1 MKGLTGIETVLR
13 EYLANKGIR
22 ERVEQAGVISA
33 WPDLVGP
40 QIAAATRPDA
50 VTADGVLF
58 VRVATSAWANELSLM
73 APRILMRLN
82 DGKAGRIREIRWS
95 VGLRE

>member
-1 MKGLTGIETVLR
+1 MKGMTAIGSALR

-22 ERVEQAGVISA
+22 DRVEQAGVIAA

-40 QIAAATRPDA
+40 QIAAATRPEA

-73 APRILMRLN
+73 APRILLRLN
-82 DGKAGRIREIRWS
+82 DGRAGRIKEIRWS

>member
-1 MKGLTGIETVLR
+1 MTAFDSALR

-33 WPDLVGP
+33 WTDLVGP
-40 QIAAATRPDA
+40 QIAAATRPEA
-50 VTADGVLF
+50 VTADGILF
-58 VRVATSAWANELSLM
+58 VKVATAAWANELSLM

-82 DGKAGRIREIRWS
+82 DGRAGRIREIRWT
-95 VGLRE
+95 VGL